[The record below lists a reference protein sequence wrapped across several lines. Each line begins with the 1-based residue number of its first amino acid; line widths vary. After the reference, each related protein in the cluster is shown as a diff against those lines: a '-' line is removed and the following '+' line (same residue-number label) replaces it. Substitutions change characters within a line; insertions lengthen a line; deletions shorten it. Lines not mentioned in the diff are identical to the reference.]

1 MTARVFFSYSHADE
15 VLRDRLEVAL
25 TMLKRQGVIET
36 WHDRRI
42 APGDDFAGEID
53 AELERADIVLLLV
66 SPDFLASDYC
76 YDVEMRRALE
86 RHDAGEAAVVPVILR
101 PCQWHDAPF
110 GKLLATPR
118 DGKPVTKHADLDDA
132 FLEIANAIKQRAAR
146 TASVTPKLA
155 KPAVVSAPT
164 PTAAP
169 RSGNLRL
176 KRTFSDA
183 DADRFLDDCFEYMAN
198 YFENSLQELQ
208 RRNAGIE
215 TRFKRV
221 DSQQFTASIYRGG
234 AATARCR
241 IFLGSP
247 MLTRAIAYS
256 NDDRGLSNGFNES
269 VSVVADDQS
278 LALQSLGFARARQ
291 HLTAEGAA
299 EFFWSL
305 LMAPL
310 QR

>member
-1 MTARVFFSYSHADE
+1 MAARVFFSYSHADE

-25 TMLKRQGVIET
+25 AMLKRQGVIET

-42 APGDDFAGEID
+42 APGDDFAGTVD
-53 AELERADIVLLLV
+53 AELERADIVLLLI

-86 RHDAGEAAVVPVILR
+86 RHDASEAAVLPVIFR

-110 GKLLATPR
+110 GNLLATPK

-132 FLEIANAIKQRAAR
+132 FLDIANAIKQRAAH
-146 TASVTPKLA
+146 AVSNEPA
-155 KPAVVSAPT
+155 KPAV
-164 PTAAP
+164 AAATMPSTTP

-176 KRTFSDA
+176 KKSFTDA
-183 DADRFLDDCFEYMAN
+183 GADQFLDDCFEYIAN
-198 YFENSLQELQ
+198 YFENSLQELH
-208 RRNAGIE
+208 RRNVGIE

-234 AATARCR
+234 TAAARCR
-241 IFLGSP
+241 IFVGSP
-247 MLTRAIAYS
+247 MLTRSIAYS
-256 NDDRGLSNGFNES
+256 NDDRVISNGFNES

-278 LALQSLGFARARQ
+278 LALQSLGFAGDRQ

-305 LMAPL
+305 LIAPL